1 MTRKALTSLPGSGPT
16 DVRSADAPGGR
27 ISNHSRPWKV
37 KNVSSCEQQ
46 PSIRSPVSPAGG
58 MGCSSGQPSPGGSVV
73 GTGEG
78 LPRPAPGPGN
88 RPLSLSNHKSRKPVF
103 EGDRY
108 HTLAFREFVS
118 DRLNASVRVRGVD
131 PQGVP
136 FSAVIPCNYRWM
148 DHIRQRDLATI
159 YSWVDYVTEERGYDP
174 SEVAFLSLTVRHPR
188 KHTYRA
194 ASQCVDDL
202 RRAWSLISH
211 DFRQRDLE
219 YLRVI
224 EPGSKNG
231 FAHYHLPVVGA
242 SEAVC
247 ERLVARWCKVADAL
261 PVGQEYSFVRD
272 IKKTGAYIS
281 KYLSKTLDS
290 ELDYRWLELCY
301 RKRIRTFSMSRDAR
315 AYIAAKYR
323 KPLSGLGTLGAAEM
337 SWTLVPPPD
346 DGETLRD

>member
-1 MTRKALTSLPGSGPT
+1 MNRKVLQHLPESD
-16 DVRSADAPGGR
+16 DVWSSDCPGADV
-27 ISNHSRPWKV
+27 SNHSRLRKV
-37 KNVSSCEQQ
+37 KKVSGCEL
-46 PSIRSPVSPAGG
+46 
-58 MGCSSGQPSPGGSVV
+58 QPSPEGAVV

-78 LPRPAPGPGN
+78 LPRPAPDPGIT
-88 RPLSLSNHKSRKPVF
+88 LSSLSNHKSAKVVF

-118 DRLNASVRVRGVD
+118 DRMNASVRVRGVD
-131 PQGVP
+131 AQGVP
-136 FSAVIPCNYRWM
+136 FSAAIPCNYRWM
-148 DHIRQRDLATI
+148 DHIRQRNLATI
-159 YSWVDYVTEERGYDP
+159 YSWVDYVTERGYDA
-174 SEVAFLSLTVRHPR
+174 SEVAFLTLTVRHPR

-202 RRAWSLISH
+202 RRGWSLLSRE
-211 DFRQRDLE
+211 FRRHDLE

-224 EPGSKNG
+224 EPGGKNG

-247 ERLVARWCKVADAL
+247 EALIGRWCKVADAL

-272 IKKTGAYIS
+272 IKKTGAYIA

-290 ELDYRWLELCY
+290 ELDYRWMELCY

-323 KPLSGLGTLGAAEM
+323 KPLRGLGTFGDSCM
-337 SWTLVPPPD
+337 SWALAPD
-346 DGETLRD
+346 DGVTLRE

>member
-1 MTRKALTSLPGSGPT
+1 MTRKALVSLPGS
-16 DVRSADAPGGR
+16 VRVGWSADAPGGV

-37 KNVSSCEQQ
+37 KNVSSCEHQL
-46 PSIRSPVSPAGG
+46 SIRSPVLPSGG
-58 MGCSSGQPSPGGSVV
+58 MGGVQVLPSPGGAVV

-88 RPLSLSNHKSRKPVF
+88 LPLSLSNHKSGKPVF

-108 HTLAFREFVS
+108 HTLAFRDFVS
-118 DRLNASVRVRGVD
+118 DRMNASVRVRGVD
-131 PQGVP
+131 AQGVP
-136 FSAVIPCNYRWM
+136 FSAAIPCNYRWM
-148 DHIRQRDLATI
+148 DHMRKRNLAVI

-174 SEVAFLSLTVRHPR
+174 SEVAFLTLTVRHPR
-188 KHTYRA
+188 KHTYPA
-194 ASQCVDDL
+194 AAACVDDL
-202 RRAWSLISH
+202 RRAWSLVSR
-211 DFRQRDLE
+211 DFRELQLE

-224 EPGSKNG
+224 EPGAANG

-261 PVGQEYSFVRD
+261 PVGQDYSFVRD
-272 IKKTGAYIS
+272 IKQTGAYIA

-290 ELDYRWLELCY
+290 DLDYRWLELCY
-301 RKRIRTFSMSRDAR
+301 RKRIRTFSMSRA
-315 AYIAAKYR
+315 AGSYIAAKYR
-323 KPLSGLGTLGAAEM
+323 KPLAGLGTLGAAEM
-337 SWTLVPPPD
+337 SWALVPPPD

>member
-1 MTRKALTSLPGSGPT
+1 MTAFPGKSYSPSSSEDKTLSERIAGTPALT
-16 DVRSADAPGGR
+16 
-27 ISNHSRPWKV
+27 
-37 KNVSSCEQQ
+37 VS
-46 PSIRSPVSPAGG
+46 G
-58 MGCSSGQPSPGGSVV
+58 MGGGDQVLPSPEEAVP
-73 GTGEG
+73 GTGRRR
-78 LPRPAPGPGN
+78 RPAPDPGN
-88 RPLSLSNHKSRKPVF
+88 CLSSLSNYKSAKWVF

-118 DRLNASVRVRGVD
+118 DRMNASVRVRGVD
-131 PQGVP
+131 AQGVP
-136 FSAVIPCNYRWM
+136 FSAAIPCTYRWSPHM
-148 DHIRQRDLATI
+148 RERNLATI
-159 YSWVDYVTEERGYDP
+159 YSWVDYVTEERGYDA

-202 RRAWSLISH
+202 RRGWSLISR
-211 DFRQRDLE
+211 DFRRHDLE

-224 EPGSKNG
+224 EPGGKNG

-247 ERLVARWCKVADAL
+247 ERLIARWCTVADAL
-261 PVGQEYSFVRD
+261 PVGQSYSFVRD
-272 IKKTGAYIS
+272 IRQTGAYIA

-323 KPLSGLGTLGAAEM
+323 KPLRGLGTFGDSCM
-337 SWTLVPPPD
+337 SWALAPD

>member
-1 MTRKALTSLPGSGPT
+1 M
-16 DVRSADAPGGR
+16 GG
-27 ISNHSRPWKV
+27 
-37 KNVSSCEQQ
+37 
-46 PSIRSPVSPAGG
+46 
-58 MGCSSGQPSPGGSVV
+58 GQVLPSPEGSVV

-88 RPLSLSNHKSRKPVF
+88 LPLSLSNHKSRKPVF

-108 HTLAFREFVS
+108 HSLAFREFVS

-136 FSAVIPCNYRWM
+136 FSAAIPCNYRWM

-224 EPGSKNG
+224 EPGGENG

-247 ERLVARWCKVADAL
+247 ERLIGRWCKVADAL
-261 PVGQEYSFVRD
+261 PVGQSFSFVRD

-323 KPLSGLGTLGAAEM
+323 KPLQGLGVFGDSCM
-337 SWTLVPPPD
+337 SWALAPVDDQAPRAEGPVCSLGDKYCELV
-346 DGETLRD
+346 

>member
-1 MTRKALTSLPGSGPT
+1 MTRKVLQHLPGSCPA
-16 DVRSADAPGGR
+16 DVRFADAPGGC

-37 KNVSSCEQQ
+37 KKVAGCEL
-46 PSIRSPVSPAGG
+46 
-58 MGCSSGQPSPGGSVV
+58 QPSPGVAVV

-78 LPRPAPGPGN
+78 SPRPAPDS
-88 RPLSLSNHKSRKPVF
+88 SLDSFYYKSAKVVF

-108 HTLAFREFVS
+108 HPLQFREFVS
-118 DRLNASVRVRGVD
+118 ERVKASVRVRGIGPD
-131 PQGVP
+131 GAAYQ
-136 FSAVIPCNYRWM
+136 AVIPCTYRWSPHM
-148 DHIRQRDLATI
+148 RKRNLAVI
-159 YSWVDYVTEERGYDP
+159 YSFVDYVTERGYDA
-174 SEVAFLSLTVRHPR
+174 SEVAFLTLTVRHPSR
-188 KHTYRA
+188 HTYRA

-202 RRAWSLISH
+202 RRGWSLISH

-224 EPGSKNG
+224 EPGGKNG
-231 FAHYHLPVVGA
+231 FAHYHIPVVGA

-247 ERLVARWCKVADAL
+247 ERLIARWCTVADAL

-272 IKKTGAYIS
+272 IRQTGAYIA

-323 KPLSGLGTLGAAEM
+323 KPLRGLGTFGAVEM
-337 SWTLVPPPD
+337 SWALAPD
-346 DGETLRD
+346 DGVTLRE

>member
-1 MTRKALTSLPGSGPT
+1 MTRKALASLPESGST
-16 DVRSADAPGGR
+16 DVWSSDCPGVDV
-27 ISNHSRPWKV
+27 SNHSRLRKV
-37 KNVSSCEQQ
+37 KNVAGCE
-46 PSIRSPVSPAGG
+46 RG
-58 MGCSSGQPSPGGSVV
+58 PSPGEAVV

-78 LPRPAPGPGN
+78 SPRPAPDPGN
-88 RPLSLSNHKSRKPVF
+88 LLSSLSNYKSAKVVF

-108 HTLAFREFVS
+108 HPLAFRDFVS

-131 PQGVP
+131 AQGVP
-136 FSAVIPCNYRWM
+136 FSAAIPCTYRWSPHM
-148 DHIRQRDLATI
+148 RKRNLATI
-159 YSWVDYVTEERGYDP
+159 YSWVDYVTEERGYDA

-202 RRAWSLISH
+202 RRGWSLLSR
-211 DFRQRDLE
+211 DFRRLDLE

-231 FAHYHLPVVGA
+231 FAHYHIVVVGA

-247 ERLVARWCKVADAL
+247 ERLIGRWCKVADAL
-261 PVGQEYSFVRD
+261 PVGQSYSFVRD
-272 IKKTGAYIS
+272 IKKTGAYIA

-337 SWTLVPPPD
+337 SWSLVRAAEMSCFWSPPD
-346 DGETLRD
+346 DGETP

>member
-1 MTRKALTSLPGSGPT
+1 MTRKAPTSLPGSGPT

-37 KNVSSCEQQ
+37 KKVAGCE
-46 PSIRSPVSPAGG
+46 
-58 MGCSSGQPSPGGSVV
+58 CWPSPGGAVV

-78 LPRPAPGPGN
+78 LPRPAPDPGN
-88 RPLSLSNHKSRKPVF
+88 LLLSLSNHKSAKVVF

-108 HTLAFREFVS
+108 HTLAFRDFVS
-118 DRLNASVRVRGVD
+118 DRVNASVRVRGVD
-131 PQGVP
+131 AQGVP
-136 FSAVIPCNYRWM
+136 FSAVVPCNYRWM
-148 DHIRQRDLATI
+148 DHVRQRDLAVI
-159 YSWVDYVTEERGYDP
+159 YSWVDYVTEERGYDA
-174 SEVAFLSLTVRHPR
+174 SEVAFLTLTVRHPR
-188 KHTYRA
+188 KHTYPA
-194 ASQCVDDL
+194 AARCVDDL
-202 RRAWSLISH
+202 RRAWSLVSH

-224 EPGSKNG
+224 EPGGLNG

-247 ERLVARWCKVADAL
+247 EALIGRWCKVADAL

-323 KPLSGLGTLGAAEM
+323 KPLQGLGVFGDSCM
-337 SWTLVPPPD
+337 SWALVPD
-346 DGETLRD
+346 DQAPRAAGPVCSLGDKYCELV

>member
-1 MTRKALTSLPGSGPT
+1 
-16 DVRSADAPGGR
+16 V
-27 ISNHSRPWKV
+27 
-37 KNVSSCEQQ
+37 
-46 PSIRSPVSPAGG
+46 
-58 MGCSSGQPSPGGSVV
+58 
-73 GTGEG
+73 
-78 LPRPAPGPGN
+78 
-88 RPLSLSNHKSRKPVF
+88 VF

-131 PQGVP
+131 AQGVP
-136 FSAVIPCNYRWM
+136 FSAAIPCNYRWM
-148 DHIRQRDLATI
+148 EHVRQRDLATI
-159 YSWVDYVTEERGYDP
+159 YSWVDYVTEERGYDA
-174 SEVAFLSLTVRHPR
+174 SEVGFLTLTVRHPR

-202 RRAWSLISH
+202 RRGWSLLSRE
-211 DFRQRDLE
+211 FRRHSLE

-224 EPGSKNG
+224 EPGGKNG
-231 FAHYHLPVVGA
+231 FAHYHIPVVGA

-247 ERLVARWCKVADAL
+247 ERLIARWCTVADAL
-261 PVGQEYSFVRD
+261 PVGQSYSFVRD
-272 IKKTGAYIS
+272 IRQTGAYIA

-323 KPLSGLGTLGAAEM
+323 KPLRGLGVFGDSCM
-337 SWTLVPPPD
+337 SWALVPD
-346 DGETLRD
+346 DK

>member
-1 MTRKALTSLPGSGPT
+1 MTRKALVTPSEPWSAMTAFPGKSYSPCSSE
-16 DVRSADAPGGR
+16 DK
-27 ISNHSRPWKV
+27 ILSNCVARL
-37 KNVSSCEQQ
+37 
-46 PSIRSPVSPAGG
+46 PVSPAGG
-58 MGCSSGQPSPGGSVV
+58 MGGGLVLPSPEGSVV

-78 LPRPAPGPGN
+78 LPRPAPAPGN
-88 RPLSLSNHKSRKPVF
+88 RPLSLSNHKSAKVVF

-108 HTLAFREFVS
+108 HSLAFREFVS
-118 DRLNASVRVRGVD
+118 DRMNASVRVRGVD
-131 PQGVP
+131 AQGVP
-136 FSAVIPCNYRWM
+136 FSAAVPCNYRWM
-148 DHIRQRDLATI
+148 DHVRQRDLATI
-159 YSWVDYVTEERGYDP
+159 YSWVDYVTEERGYDA
-174 SEVAFLSLTVRHPR
+174 SEVGFLTLTVRHPR

-202 RRAWSLISH
+202 RRAWSLISRE
-211 DFRQRDLE
+211 FRRCDLE

-247 ERLVARWCKVADAL
+247 ERLVARWCQVADAL

-272 IKKTGAYIS
+272 IRQTGAYIS

-323 KPLSGLGTLGAAEM
+323 KPLRGLGTFGAAEM
-337 SWTLVPPPD
+337 SWALAPD
-346 DGETLRD
+346 DGETLRETEA

>member
-1 MTRKALTSLPGSGPT
+1 VTRKVLQHLPGSCPV
-16 DVRSADAPGGR
+16 DVRSADAPGLD

-37 KNVSSCEQQ
+37 KNVAGCEL
-46 PSIRSPVSPAGG
+46 
-58 MGCSSGQPSPGGSVV
+58 QPSPGGSVV

-78 LPRPAPGPGN
+78 LPRPAPAREP
-88 RPLSLSNHKSRKPVF
+88 PLSLSNHKSGKPTF

-108 HTLAFREFVS
+108 HSLAFREFVS
-118 DRLNASVRVRGVD
+118 DRLNASVRVRGVGV
-131 PQGVP
+131 QGVP
-136 FSAVIPCNYRWM
+136 FSAAVPCNYRWM
-148 DHIRQRDLATI
+148 DHVRQRDLATI
-159 YSWVDYVTEERGYDP
+159 YSWVDYVTEERGYDA
-174 SEVAFLSLTVRHPR
+174 SEVAFLTLTVRHPR

-202 RRAWSLISH
+202 RRAWSLISR
-211 DFRQRDLE
+211 DFRELHLE

-224 EPGSKNG
+224 EPGGANG

-247 ERLVARWCKVADAL
+247 ERLIGRWCKVADAL
-261 PVGQEYSFVRD
+261 PVGQSYSFVRD
-272 IKKTGAYIS
+272 IRQTGAYIS

-290 ELDYRWLELCY
+290 ELNYRWLELCY

-323 KPLSGLGTLGAAEM
+323 QPLRGLGTLGAAEM
-337 SWTLVPPPD
+337 SWALVPPPD
-346 DGETLRD
+346 DQAPRAAGPVCSLGDKYCELV